1 MAMQARSDLYYF
13 GQVVEHQGFAPAGRA
28 LAMPKSKLSRRI
40 ALLEE
45 RLGVRLIH
53 RSTRRFAVTEIGQE
67 YYRHCLAMLVE
78 ANAAQ
83 EVIDRVSS
91 EPQGT
96 VRMSCPTALL
106 DYQLGDVLARFMA
119 AHPRVQVQLES
130 TNRRV
135 DVIGE
140 GFDIAIRV
148 RFPPLEDTDLVMKVL
163 GESTQRL
170 VASPGLLAMTGL
182 VAPLVPADL
191 SSLPSLD
198 EGPPHREHA
207 WQLVGP
213 NGASATVHHTPR
225 LVSDDRL
232 ALRLAALQGV
242 GVVQLPTMMV
252 RHDLQQGLLVDLLP
266 RWRARPGIV
275 HAVFPSR
282 RGLLPAVRDLIDFLA
297 LEFAKPALAERGD
310 EAEPAGAAL
319 GVPVKASSK
328 KTSVPKQD
336 GRKPLS
342 KQ

>member
-1 MAMQARSDLYYF
+1 MQDLNDLYYF
-13 GQVVEHQGFAPAGRA
+13 VQVVEHQGFAPAGRA
-28 LAMPKSKLSRRI
+28 LNSPKSKLSRRI

-45 RLGVRLIH
+45 RLGVRLIQ
-53 RSTRRFAVTEIGQE
+53 RSSRRFAVTEIGQA
-67 YYRHCLAMLVE
+67 YYQQCQAMLVE

-83 EVIDRVSS
+83 EIVDRVSS

-119 AHPRVQVQLES
+119 AHPRIQVLLDS

-148 RFPPLEDTDLVMKVL
+148 RFPPLEDSGLVMRVL
-163 GESTQRL
+163 GGSTQRL
-170 VASPGLLAMTGL
+170 VCSPGLLQANGL
-182 VAPLVPADL
+182 ASSATPLVPADL
-191 SSLPSLD
+191 SKLPSLD
-198 EGPPHREHA
+198 EGPPHREHS
-207 WQLVGP
+207 WNLNGP
-213 NGASATVHHTPR
+213 RDVKAVVHHTPR

-252 RHDLQQGLLVDLLP
+252 RHDLAQGLLVDVLP
-266 RWRARPGIV
+266 QWRPRAGIV

-282 RGLLPAVRDLIDFLA
+282 RGLLPAVRELIDFLA
-297 LEFAKPALAERGD
+297 SECATPALLDAED
-310 EAEPAGAAL
+310 AVYTPSHSVSAAS
-319 GVPVKASSK
+319 VQTTKAK
-328 KTSVPKQD
+328 RRRQ
-336 GRKPLS
+336 
-342 KQ
+342 